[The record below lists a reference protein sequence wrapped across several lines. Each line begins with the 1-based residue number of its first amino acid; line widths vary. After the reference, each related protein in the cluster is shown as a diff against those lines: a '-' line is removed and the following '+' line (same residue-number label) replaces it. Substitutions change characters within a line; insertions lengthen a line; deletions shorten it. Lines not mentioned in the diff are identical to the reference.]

1 MYLQTNE
8 CPAINPN
15 MNPNTDNQTSPD
27 HTILLVENDPDDVFF
42 FRQALREA
50 NLNVR
55 MWVACN
61 GQEAIDYLDR
71 QSAFAELT
79 GNSCPSLVLLDL
91 RIPNKNGFE
100 VLSWARQQP
109 ELERLVV
116 VMLTSSTQPADIDRA
131 YYLGA
136 NEYLVKPADF
146 NSMVD
151 LVKSIHSFWLGSS
164 RPAQLANQPEEP
176 MARSD
181 RELTVPAH

>member
-1 MYLQTNE
+1 
-8 CPAINPN
+8 
-15 MNPNTDNQTSPD
+15 MNPNTDNQTRPD

-55 MWVACN
+55 MWVACD

-71 QSAFAELT
+71 QGAFAELT

-100 VLSWARQQP
+100 VLAWVRQQL
-109 ELERLVV
+109 ELKRLV
-116 VMLTSSTQPADIDRA
+116 TQQEDIERA

-136 NEYLVKPADF
+136 NAYLVKPANF
-146 NSMVD
+146 NSMVN
-151 LVKSIHSFWLGSS
+151 LVKSIHSFWLGSRRPVEFES
-164 RPAQLANQPEEP
+164 RPAEIRALSEAEP
-176 MARSD
+176 V
-181 RELTVPAH
+181 VPAHCP